1 MVLRSRSPNRGSVR
15 INLNVLRV
23 QSRGLCSA
31 FEGSPHFVKLGTET
45 TILIGE
51 VRSGH
56 DEVIRH
62 LANAVAE
69 PSLYEPTAIRIQ
81 MYER

>member
-1 MVLRSRSPNRGSVR
+1 MPVWTRRRGYKSVR
-15 INLNVLRV
+15 VNLNVLLV
-23 QSRGLCSA
+23 WSRALGSVS
-31 FEGSPHFVKLGTET
+31 EGSTQFVKLGTET

-62 LANAVAE
+62 LANAVAA
-69 PSLYEPTAIRIQ
+69 PSFYKPTAIRIQ